1 MISTEEDT
9 RVKLETSLEEARSE
23 VLIRQTAVT
32 ELEQEFR
39 DALTHGA
46 DAEAKGKRLEAAAQ
60 ETKARIRK
68 LGDAQKN
75 LDKEASRL
83 DSRRKSLVNQMA
95 EVLRVLRS
103 LRAQEAGLVEE
114 VSKTGERRAALESEI
129 NQHRDALGK
138 LESDQNERRA
148 KLEGMEARLG
158 VLEEAQKQAQAMEP
172 EASVIVEGAVSTVYE
187 IIRVPR
193 GLEAAIAAALV
204 GQLEAFVF
212 DRQAQAISAIQS
224 LVAQSGPR
232 TAVLPLDSI
241 KPVYPLNI
249 MREKGVLGVAARL
262 VKYPARYEK
271 LVNNLL
277 GRTVVVQD
285 VNVAARLMRRGLGA
299 VVTVDGIL
307 FHPSGYISGGHAAVE
322 PSVHPGLR
330 TRHGD
335 YPEGDGQNPPFT

>member
-1 MISTEEDT
+1 MD
-9 RVKLETSLEEARSE
+9 
-23 VLIRQTAVT
+23 
-32 ELEQEFR
+32 
-39 DALTHGA
+39 D
-46 DAEAKGKRLEAAAQ
+46 
-60 ETKARIRK
+60 
-68 LGDAQKN
+68 
-75 LDKEASRL
+75 
-83 DSRRKSLVNQMA
+83 
-95 EVLRVLRS
+95 
-103 LRAQEAGLVEE
+103 
-114 VSKTGERRAALESEI
+114 VSKTGERRGALEAEI

-138 LESDQNERRA
+138 LETDQNERRA

-158 VLEEAQKQAQAMEP
+158 VLEEAQKQAQATEP
-172 EASVIVEGAVSTVYE
+172 EASVIVEGALSTVYE

-193 GLEAAIAAALV
+193 GMEAAIAAALA

-232 TAVLPLDSI
+232 TAVLPMDSI
-241 KPVYPLNI
+241 KAVYPLNI

-285 VNVAARLMRRGLGA
+285 VNVAARIMRRGLGA

-307 FHPSGYISGGHAAVE
+307 FHPSGYISGGQPQAE
-322 PSVHPGLR
+322 PAVHPGV
-330 TRHGD
+330 
-335 YPEGDGQNPPFT
+335 